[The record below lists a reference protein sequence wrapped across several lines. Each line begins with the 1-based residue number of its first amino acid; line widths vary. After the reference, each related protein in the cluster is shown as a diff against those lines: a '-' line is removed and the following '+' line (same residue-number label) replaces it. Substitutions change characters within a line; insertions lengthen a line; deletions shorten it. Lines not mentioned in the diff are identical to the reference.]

1 VLEPDTVDCDSVH
14 CQLTP
19 RHCHVTVDCCRK
31 FTVALGPEE
40 VGVGLVNAYPHTS
53 ARRDSTPRSGDIRP
67 HRGPLLPPSSILSF
81 LWCILLSPPLFPRTL
96 NPKCRSRVARS
107 KFWTLPQG
115 APPSPI
121 SFYPVRFG
129 SICCFSFG

>member
-1 VLEPDTVDCDSVH
+1 MTPWSLARRVVSCRRGTATSP
-14 CQLTP
+14 LTA
-19 RHCHVTVDCCRK
+19 VVE
-31 FTVALGPEE
+31 FTVELGSTE
-40 VGVGLVNAYPHTS
+40 VGVGFFNACPHTS
-53 ARRDSTPRSGDIRP
+53 ARRDSTPRSTNIRP
-67 HRGPLLPPSSILSF
+67 PRGPLLPLSSILSF
-81 LWCILLSPPLFPRTL
+81 HCCILLSPPLFPRTL

-121 SFYPVRFG
+121 SFYLVRFG